1 MFEKSSQVKFQSK
14 IDKTLQKSNGCVYTS
29 LKMIKF
35 EILKPVNDR
44 VEYASQ
50 QLLSGQF
57 KVSKTQGKWLLDRI
71 SVG

>member
-1 MFEKSSQVKFQSK
+1 M
-14 IDKTLQKSNGCVYTS
+14 KTLTEITLSGFHCS

-35 EILKPVNDR
+35 EILKPVNNR

-50 QLLSGQF
+50 QLLSGLL

-71 SVG
+71 SVD

>member
-1 MFEKSSQVKFQSK
+1 
-14 IDKTLQKSNGCVYTS
+14 
-29 LKMIKF
+29 MIKF

-50 QLLSGQF
+50 QLLSGLL

-71 SVG
+71 SVD